1 MSKKLRNVG
10 KNSAA
15 MNKTDASCFFCKIT
29 SKKAPAF
36 IIYEN
41 DSVLAFLDVEPR
53 TLGHTL
59 IIPKHHSS
67 NIIDLPESA
76 VAPLFSAVKVVVN
89 LLVSGLHADGLTIGI
104 NQGRASGQVVDHLH
118 VHLLPRFDGDGG
130 GAIQSVVSNRPTA
143 SLEEVQKKILG
154 KQNS

>member
-1 MSKKLRNVG
+1 
-10 KNSAA
+10 
-15 MNKTDASCFFCKIT
+15 MNKIDASCLFCKIT
-29 SKKAPAF
+29 SKKIPAL
-36 IIYEN
+36 IVYEN
-41 DSVLAFLDVEPR
+41 DSVLAFLDIEPKA
-53 TLGHTL
+53 LGHTL

-67 NIIDLPESA
+67 NIVDLPESS
-76 VAPLFSAVKVVVN
+76 VAPLFSAVKAVAN
-89 LLVSGLHADGLTIGI
+89 LLISRLGAEGLTIGI

-130 GAIQSVVSNRPTA
+130 GAVQSVVSSRSTV